1 MSKAKLSAGI
11 EELNDKLNSKTR
23 VVMRVK
29 HYKSDSG
36 KVIKTGPQ
44 EAYMKEK
51 RDYSKCPRTAAE
63 AAQAEKWKAAC
74 AAASVIIKDK
84 SHPRYAELRAR
95 WNAQFDGHPEPLF
108 QTKGKP
114 TVVYGMFP
122 VFVRMMLLREAENG

>member
-11 EELNDKLNSKTR
+11 EELNGKLNSKTR

-44 EAYMKEK
+44 EAYMKE
-51 RDYSKCPRTAAE
+51 
-63 AAQAEKWKAAC
+63 AAC